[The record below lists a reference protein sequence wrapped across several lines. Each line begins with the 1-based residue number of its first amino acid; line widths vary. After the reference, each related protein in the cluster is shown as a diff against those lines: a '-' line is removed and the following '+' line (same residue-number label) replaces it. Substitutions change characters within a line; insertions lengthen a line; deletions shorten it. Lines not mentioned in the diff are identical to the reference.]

1 MKRKKMKYIH
11 YDKRAG
17 AYSLSKKVNGRS
29 VYIGSTTEK
38 PLILKL
44 KKKCQE
50 ADWDY
55 DKLMEIKEYFM
66 LHKGVLEEK
75 YGKKRQ
81 EKYIHELKDRPCK
94 SYQIMKQDK
103 YGRKQ
108 YYGVYRTLNHAVKV
122 RDELIKNNWNR
133 KKVNLKLRPRY
144 TENYIKEGEQHN
156 IYYNDETQQYEVRKI
171 VNYKLKTFATTPT
184 IEEAR
189 KIRDKL
195 QENNWQT

>member
-1 MKRKKMKYIH
+1 MKRRKMKYIY
-11 YDKRAG
+11 YDERSG
-17 AYSLSKKVNGRS
+17 AYELAKNVNEKN
-29 VYIGSTTEK
+29 VYIGRTTEY

-44 KKKCQE
+44 RKKCKE
-50 ADWDY
+50 VNWDY
-55 DKLMEIKEYFM
+55 DKLMEIKEYFS
-66 LHKGVLEEK
+66 LNKGLLEEK

-81 EKYIHELKDRPCK
+81 EKYIHELKDRPTK
-94 SYQIMKQDK
+94 SYQIIKQDK
-103 YGRKQ
+103 YGKKQ

-122 RDELIKNNWNR
+122 RDELIKNGWNR

-144 TENYIKEGEQHN
+144 TENYIREGELHN

-195 QENNWQT
+195 QENNWQG

>member
-1 MKRKKMKYIH
+1 MTRKNMKYIH
-11 YDKRAG
+11 YDKRNG
-17 AYSLSKKVNGRS
+17 TYMLSKRINGRS
-29 VYIGSTTEK
+29 VYIGCTTEY
-38 PLILKL
+38 PLIQKL
-44 KKKCQE
+44 KKKCKE

-81 EKYIHELKDRPCK
+81 EKYIYELKDRPCK
-94 SYQIMKQDK
+94 SYQITKKDR
-103 YGRKQ
+103 YGRIQ

-144 TENYIKEGEQHN
+144 TKNYNKEGELHN
-156 IYYNDETQQYEVRKI
+156 IYYNEQTQQYEVRKI
-171 VNYKLKTFATTPT
+171 IEYKLKTFATTPT

>member
-1 MKRKKMKYIH
+1 MTRRKRKYIY
-11 YDKRAG
+11 YDERSG
-17 AYSLSKKVNGRS
+17 AYELAKNVNGKR
-29 VYIGSTTEK
+29 VYIGRTTEY

-44 KKKCQE
+44 RKKCKE

-55 DKLMEIKEYFM
+55 DKLMEIKEYFS
-66 LHKGVLEEK
+66 LNKGLLEEK
-75 YGKKRQ
+75 YGKQRQ

-94 SYQIMKQDK
+94 SYQIIKQDK
-103 YGRKQ
+103 YGKKQ
-108 YYGVYRTLNHAVKV
+108 YYGTYRTLNHAVKV
-122 RDELIKNNWNR
+122 RDELIKNGWNR

-144 TENYIKEGEQHN
+144 TENYIREGELHN

-195 QENNWQT
+195 QENNWQG